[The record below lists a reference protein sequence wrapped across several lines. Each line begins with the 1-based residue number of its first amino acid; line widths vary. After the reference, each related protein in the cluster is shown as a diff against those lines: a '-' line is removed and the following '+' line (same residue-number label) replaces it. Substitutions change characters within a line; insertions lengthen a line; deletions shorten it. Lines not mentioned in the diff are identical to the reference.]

1 MKQSALK
8 RLEYRCWISI
18 GVITFVTV
26 MTLTGN
32 TAASEFTT
40 PVLNSSVQQTTSQ
53 EATPAD
59 VRELQPGV
67 AIEREL
73 QAGKTDT
80 YRVALTSGQYM
91 NVVVEQLGI
100 NVELAVADPKAKPIA
115 GLDWWWREGNE
126 SLWIR
131 AQTEGSHTVKVT
143 ASAYPIET
151 GKYRIRIEKIG
162 NWEDTTAIDKDLI
175 NAHELFAEAERLRAP
190 GTAESQRE
198 AMKKYL
204 SALGV
209 WRTLKNV
216 DAEAQ
221 TLSMLGLIDYQLG
234 NLKHAGEYIS
244 PAIDLFRSSGNRRGE
259 VDALNT
265 LSVVLTFSGE
275 TQKALDNYHR
285 ALPMAR
291 AIKDHITEARIL
303 SGLGVVFP
311 RLGQPAKALE
321 ALNELLSLAK
331 ATGNPRGEAMAHN
344 NIGFVNLGQ
353 GRLREAIDHYS
364 QTLSLLQ
371 GIGDKL
377 NQATIL
383 NNIGSAYARMGE
395 YQKALDFLLQ
405 GLNLARLTGDK
416 RTEAMNLGSIGH
428 LYMKLGDYPT
438 AIQYCEQSLSLSR
451 ATGYRGAESAAL
463 NNLGIMKSV
472 TGERQKSLE
481 YFNQALAATV
491 QLGDRHTE
499 ASILTSLGT
508 AYDRLGD
515 PQKALDYYNKALDI
529 RRTVGDQYGE
539 LYTLAGRG
547 AAYAKLDDQDKAKD
561 SIVQALDLAKT
572 IGDKPGEAS
581 ILYQLARLERRG
593 NNLSEARLRIEAALA
608 IVESTRTKVSF
619 SDVRAIYFASRQEL
633 YDFYVDLLMQL
644 YGTEKSEKYL
654 AKALEASERSRAR
667 SLLDSLAEAQ
677 ADIRGSVDSEL
688 SSRERRLR
696 QDLQAKADQQVRLL
710 SRKHTPEQAATLAR
724 EIEALITEND
734 QVLAQIRQSS
744 PRYAA
749 LTQPR
754 PLSLEELQ
762 RQVVDESTLL
772 LEYSLGEE
780 RSYVWAVTPTTIT
793 GLELPSRA
801 EIEAEARR
809 LYESLTARNRLVRF
823 EKPEDRQARI
833 TKADAEYKAASSA
846 LSKMLLGP
854 IVGHLGRKRLLIVC
868 DGALQYVP
876 FGALP
881 IPSRKSSGRKNG
893 PGHRTLSYQPLI
905 TEHEIV
911 SLPSASTLAVLRRE
925 SAGRQRATKA
935 VAVFADPVFQEGDPR
950 VGSDAAK
957 IGKQATDQSSRSAEP
972 AKLSGDMER
981 SARDTGAMEFRRL
994 PFSRSEAEAI
1004 TALTSIG
1011 ESKKSLDFEANR
1023 QTATSAD
1030 LSNYRVIH
1038 FATHGLLNSQH
1049 PELSGIVL
1057 SLVDETGKPQDGF
1070 LRLNEIYNLKL
1081 GADLVV
1087 LSACRTALGR
1097 EIKGEG
1103 LIGVTRGFM
1112 YAGAPRV
1119 VASLWSVDDEMT
1131 AEWMKR
1137 FYREMLIRKAR
1148 PASALRAAQIS
1159 IWKEKQL
1166 PPYYWAAFVLQG
1178 EWK

>member
-1 MKQSALK
+1 MKRSALK
-8 RLEYRCWISI
+8 SLDYLRQISTG
-18 GVITFVTV
+18 GVMFLALVA
-26 MTLTGN
+26 LTGI
-32 TAASEFTT
+32 TAAPAWAAPDAS
-40 PVLNSSVQQTTSQ
+40 LSVRQTTSP
-53 EATPAD
+53 ED
-59 VRELQPGV
+59 VRELQPG
-67 AIEREL
+67 APIEREL

-80 YRVALTSGQYM
+80 YKIALTSGQYI

-100 NVELAVADPKAKPIA
+100 NVEVAASDPKAKQVA
-115 GLDWWWREGNE
+115 SVDWWWREGSE

-131 AQTEGSHTVKVT
+131 SETEGPHTVKVT
-143 ASAYPIET
+143 ASTHPIET

-162 NWEDTTAIDKDLI
+162 KLSDATASDKDMV
-175 NAHELFAEAERLRAP
+175 AAYELFAEAERLRVP
-190 GTAESQRE
+190 GTADSQRE

-204 SALGV
+204 TALEL
-209 WRTLKNV
+209 WRTLRNV

-221 TLSMLGLIDYQLG
+221 TLSTLGLIDYQLG
-234 NLKHAGEYIS
+234 NLKHAGEYLN
-244 PAIDLFRSSGNRRGE
+244 PAIELFRSSGNRRGE
-259 VDALNT
+259 VDAMNT
-265 LSVVLTFSGE
+265 LSVVYAFSGE
-275 TQKALDNYHR
+275 SQKALDNYYR

-321 ALNELLSLAK
+321 ALNELLLLAK
-331 ATGNPRGEAMAHN
+331 ATSNTRGEAMAHN

-371 GIGDKL
+371 GIGDRL

-395 YQKALDFLLQ
+395 YQKGLDFLLQ
-405 GLNLARLTGDK
+405 GLNLARLNGDK
-416 RTEAMNLGSIGH
+416 RTESMNLGGIGH
-428 LYMKLGDYPT
+428 LYMKLGDYRT
-438 AIQYCEQSLSLSR
+438 AAQYCEQSLVLSR
-451 ATGYRGAESAAL
+451 ESGYRVGESAAL
-463 NNLGIMKSV
+463 NNLGIIKSV
-472 TGERQKSLE
+472 TGELQKSLE
-481 YFNQALAATV
+481 YFNQALAASV
-491 QLGDRHTE
+491 QVGDRNTE

-508 AYDRLGD
+508 AHDRLD
-515 PQKALDYYNKALDI
+515 EPHKALDHYNKALEI
-529 RRTVGDQYGE
+529 RRNVGDQYGE
-539 LYTLAGRG
+539 AYTLSGIG
-547 AAYAKLDDQDKAKD
+547 AAYAKLNDQDKARA
-561 SIVQALDLAKT
+561 SSLQALALAKA

-581 ILYQLARLERRG
+581 ILHQLARLERGR
-593 NNLSEARLRIEAALA
+593 NNLSEAQSRIEAALA

-633 YDFYVDLLMQL
+633 FDFYIDLLMQL
-644 YGTEKSEKYL
+644 HRSGKSETYI

-667 SLLDSLAEAQ
+667 SLLDSLAESH
-677 ADIRGSVDSEL
+677 ADIRNSVDPEL

-710 SRKHTPEQAATLAR
+710 SRKHTPEQAATVAK
-724 EIEALITEND
+724 EIEELITEND

-749 LTQPR
+749 LTQPQ
-754 PLSLEELQ
+754 PLGLAEIQ
-762 RQVVDESTLL
+762 QQVVDENTLL

-780 RSYVWAVTPTTIT
+780 RSYLWAVTPTTIT
-793 GLELPSRA
+793 GLELPARA
-801 EIEAEARR
+801 KIESEARR
-809 LYESLTARNRLVRF
+809 VYESLTARNRVVRF
-823 EKPEDRQARI
+823 EKPEERQKRI
-833 TKADAEYKAASSA
+833 TRADAEYRTASSA

-854 IVGHLGRKRLLIVC
+854 IAERLGRKRLLIVS

-881 IPSRKSSGRKNG
+881 IPSRRSLGKKSSVLRAGD
-893 PGHRTLSYQPLI
+893 YQPLI

-911 SLPSASTLAVLRRE
+911 SLPSASTLSVLRRE
-925 SAGRQRATKA
+925 SVGRRRATRA
-935 VAVFADPVFQEGDPR
+935 VAVFADPVFHEGDPR
-950 VGSDAAK
+950 VGGSRAIAE
-957 IGKQATDQSSRSAEP
+957 KQPTEHSTKSVETVALRSE
-972 AKLSGDMER
+972 MER
-981 SARDTGAMEFRRL
+981 SARDTGGLEFRRL
-994 PFSRSEAEAI
+994 PFSRNEAEGI
-1004 TALTSIG
+1004 TTLTSDG
-1011 ESKKSLDFEANR
+1011 QSKKSLDFEASR
-1023 QTATSAD
+1023 LTATSAD

-1057 SLVDETGKPQDGF
+1057 SLVDENGKPQDGF

-1087 LSACRTALGR
+1087 LSACRTALGK

-1119 VASLWSVDDEMT
+1119 VASLWAVDDEMT

-1137 FYREMLIRKAR
+1137 FYREMLIREAQ
-1148 PASALRAAQIS
+1148 PAAALRAAQVS
-1159 IWKEKQL
+1159 IWKEKRL
-1166 PPYYWAAFVLQG
+1166 PPYFWAAFVLQG